1 MSEHDEPIE
10 GLCDLTNGERDLL
23 AHLTTLTIQRQLKPA
38 RSYQRVSVALGEL
51 AGEGD
56 VLLRGDERD
65 VYVLIRGRVIV
76 HAARDWL
83 RWTALQV
90 ERHDARN

>member
-10 GLCDLTNGERDLL
+10 GLCDLTDRERDLL

-38 RSYQRVSVALGEL
+38 RSYERVSAALGEL
-51 AGEGD
+51 ADDGD
-56 VLLRGDERD
+56 VLLRGDDRD
-65 VYVLIRGRVIV
+65 VYVVIRGRVIV

-83 RWTALQV
+83 RWAATVQT
-90 ERHDARN
+90 N